1 MTQEFPCSSHF
12 NPLLSLPFAQQCV
25 SISLFYCFLNTL
37 LALIIPRVAG
47 EFHDHGQVKH
57 LREQQLSSQEDFHV
71 EVAGRRD
78 QPEVRQECGQGV
90 LLWSCSAVQFICK
103 LNDVVEA
110 HSGFQQMS
118 KSLMS
123 KTQLLIILNSRMF

>member
-1 MTQEFPCSSHF
+1 M
-12 NPLLSLPFAQQCV
+12 
-25 SISLFYCFLNTL
+25 
-37 LALIIPRVAG
+37 
-47 EFHDHGQVKH
+47 
-57 LREQQLSSQEDFHV
+57 

-90 LLWSCSAVQFICK
+90 LLWSCSTVQFICK

-110 HSGFQQMS
+110 HSGVQQMS